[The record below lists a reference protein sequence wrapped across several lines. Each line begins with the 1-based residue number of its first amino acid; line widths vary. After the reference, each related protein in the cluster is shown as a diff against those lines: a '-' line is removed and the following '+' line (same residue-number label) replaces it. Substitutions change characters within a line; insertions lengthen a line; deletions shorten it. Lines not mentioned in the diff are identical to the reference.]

1 MRYVLS
7 RAFLIALFLTA
18 AVEAVMLLAYFV
30 PTAPAPATTPSPTPY
45 PGQLRP

>member
-18 AVEAVMLLAYFV
+18 AVEAVLLLASLM

-45 PGQLRP
+45 HGQLRP